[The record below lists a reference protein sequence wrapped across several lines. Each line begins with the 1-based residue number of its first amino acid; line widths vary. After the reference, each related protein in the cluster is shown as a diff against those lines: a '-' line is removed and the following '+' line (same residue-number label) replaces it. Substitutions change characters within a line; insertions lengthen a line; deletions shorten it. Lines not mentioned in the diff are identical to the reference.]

1 MDSATKP
8 DLTKGLP
15 VLELRDSSMIQGQV
29 NGDDVILARCGD
41 QFFAIGAK
49 CSHYEGALVDGLLLD
64 DQLRCPLHHA
74 CFSLQTG
81 EALRAPAFEP
91 LPCWRVERVGE
102 HVFVREKLPA
112 PGRKPMAKVAASQK
126 LPDSVV
132 IVGGGAAGLAAAEM
146 LRREGYEGQLTMIS
160 ADDSPPYDRPNVSK
174 DFLAGAAPEEWMQLR
189 LPNYYANE
197 RIDLLL
203 NSRVAS
209 IDVDGK
215 QVLIENGKAYDFDA
229 LLLATGADP
238 VKLAIPGASDSQL
251 FYLRTFTD
259 GRTLA
264 NKAATAKQ
272 IVIVGASF
280 IALEVA
286 ASLRERGIAVHIVA
300 PELVPLERVFGREI
314 GQFVKSLHQS
324 HGVTFHMGETVA
336 GLDGREVTLSSGST
350 VDADFLVLGVG
361 VRPAV
366 TLAEQAGLKT
376 DRGVLVNEFL
386 ETSVPG
392 IFAAGDIARWPDP
405 HTGQS
410 LRIEHWV
417 VAERQGQVAARNI
430 LGRSER
436 FDAVPYFWTSQYGVS
451 IRSIGH
457 VEKWDSIEI
466 DGSLESKDCAL
477 TFRLKG
483 RTLAVVTISRDLQN
497 LRAEVALENLSVG
510 FATGV

>member
-15 VLELRDSSMIQGQV
+15 ARELRDGSIIQGQA
-29 NGDDVILARCGD
+29 NGDDVILARRGD
-41 QFFAIGAK
+41 QFFAVGAK
-49 CSHYEGALVDGLLLD
+49 CSHYEGALVNGLIVD

-91 LPCWRVERVGE
+91 LPCWRVERLGDR
-102 HVFVREKLPA
+102 VFVREKLPA
-112 PGRKPMAKVAASQK
+112 PARKRIAKVAASQN

-146 LRREGYEGQLTMIS
+146 LRREGYDGQLTMIS

-174 DFLAGAAPEEWMQLR
+174 DFLAGTAPEEWMQLR
-189 LPNYYANE
+189 QPTYYANE

-203 NSRVAS
+203 NSRVIS
-209 IDVDGK
+209 IDVNGK
-215 QVLIENGKAYDFDA
+215 RVLLENGKAYDFDA

-238 VKLAIPGASDSQL
+238 VKLAIPGAANSQL

-286 ASLRERGIAVHIVA
+286 ASLRERGIAIHIVA
-300 PELVPLERVFGREI
+300 PEHVPLERVFGREI
-314 GQFVKSLHQS
+314 GQFVQGLHES
-324 HGVTFHMGETVA
+324 HGVIFHLGETVT
-336 GLDGREVTLSSGST
+336 GVDGREVTLSGGST
-350 VDADFLVLGVG
+350 VDADYLVLGVG
-361 VRPAV
+361 VRPSV
-366 TLAEQAGLKT
+366 SLAEQAGLKT
-376 DRGVLVNEFL
+376 DGGVLVNEFL

-405 HTGQS
+405 HTGQF

-436 FDAVPYFWTSQYGVS
+436 FAAVPFFWTSQYGVS

-457 VEKWDSIEI
+457 VEKWDSIAI
-466 DGSLESKDCAL
+466 NGSLESKDCAV
-477 TFRLKG
+477 TFGLKG
-483 RTLAVVTISRDLQN
+483 HVLAVVTVSRDLQN
-497 LRAEVALENLSVG
+497 LRAELALENLSVG
-510 FATGV
+510 FAKEV